1 MVHVLVHH
9 KVADYSRW
17 KAVFDSDL
25 TARKHAGEIGFRVF
39 HNAEDP
45 NDIFLLS
52 DWESA
57 DEARKFMSSSGL
69 QDRMQRAGV
78 QGAPEVRF
86 LEDVRAV
93 HRSSA
98 D

>member
-9 KVADYSRW
+9 KVLDYNRW

-39 HNAEDP
+39 HSAEDAS
-45 NDIFLLS
+45 DIFLLL
-52 DWESA
+52 DWESV
-57 DEARKFMSSSGL
+57 DEARKFMNSSGL
-69 QDRMQRAGV
+69 RDRMQQAGV
-78 QGAPEVRF
+78 QGAPEVSY

-93 HRSSA
+93 HRSAA